1 MCEGFSDA
9 GEKGDANAVQ
19 TFVEGHGG
27 FSSRFCQALN
37 LGVGVV
43 GGENELSVMGGKP
56 LQAEGE
62 GFALGVVAFVER
74 RLAICEA
81 REKFL
86 IEKMAVAG
94 ASAQVHEDL
103 VTGHGVGPWTKV
115 GGGLEVAPKR
125 DDDLLHDL
133 IGFVAGW
140 QHGANEGAQGRFV
153 DRVES
158 EKLGVFWGGLIF
170 GHGWHVEWDAAPAFI
185 CRKKFTRFRD
195 AVPDFL
201 LTDAALDF
209 LRVETGDGDDFV
221 AAFLSGQQGG

>member
-1 MCEGFSDA
+1 MC
-9 GEKGDANAVQ
+9 
-19 TFVEGHGG
+19 
-27 FSSRFCQALN
+27 
-37 LGVGVV
+37 
-43 GGENELSVMGGKP
+43 GKP
-56 LQAEGE
+56 FQAEGE

-153 DRVES
+153 DRVEAQ
-158 EKLGVFWGGLIF
+158 KLGVFRGGLIF
-170 GHGWHVEWDAAPAFI
+170 GHGWHVEWDARPAFI
-185 CRKKFTRFRD
+185 CRKKFTQFRD
-195 AVPDFL
+195 GVPDFL

-209 LRVETGDGDDFV
+209 LRMESGDGDDFV
-221 AAFLSGQQGG
+221 AALLSRQQGG